1 MQFCVTAL
9 GHNSG
14 EVRDVAE
21 RIIKDLY
28 REVKDPVKDYLPPDN
43 EKNRK
48 ITLYRQLYEYFDKVD
63 GKPSKGDLKVGFW
76 IYRDKIGGLF
86 FYQVNFILYIVYY
99 SPYMRLD
106 FVKQKFQKKRVDDEK
121 KKQQEIDMLQQ
132 QLQQLK
138 DMASGKQVRRI
149 SHCT

>member
-1 MQFCVTAL
+1 
-9 GHNSG
+9 
-14 EVRDVAE
+14 
-21 RIIKDLY
+21 
-28 REVKDPVKDYLPPDN
+28 
-43 EKNRK
+43 
-48 ITLYRQLYEYFDKVD
+48 
-63 GKPSKGDLKVGFW
+63 
-76 IYRDKIGGLF
+76 
-86 FYQVNFILYIVYY
+86 
-99 SPYMRLD
+99 MRLD